1 MKYLSLIILSFLIFA
16 GCTKKEVESTIT
28 TKDVT
33 YSSNGTTLKG
43 YLAYDEK
50 IKGQR
55 PGVIVVH
62 EWWGNNDYAKMR
74 ARKLAELGYTA
85 LAIDMYGDGKT
96 VDNPTDAG
104 ALAGGVM
111 QNPEEA
117 AARFNAAIKLL
128 KEQQQ
133 TNPNKVA
140 AIGYCFGGGV
150 VLNMAVNGADLNG
163 VVSFHGSLP
172 TDSIPDPSVVKAKML
187 VCNGEADG
195 FIPQEQIAG
204 FEKVMSDAGLKYE
217 FINYPDGLHAFTNP
231 AADSVGKK
239 FNIPIAYNKA
249 ADEKSWEDMK
259 KFFKELFM

>member
-1 MKYLSLIILSFLIFA
+1 MKCLSIIILSFLIFA
-16 GCTKKEVESTIT
+16 GCAKKEEGSTIV

-43 YLAYDEK
+43 YLAYDENV
-50 IKGQR
+50 KGQR

-104 ALAGGVM
+104 ALAGGIM
-111 QNPEEA
+111 QNTEEA

-128 KEQQQ
+128 KEQEQ
-133 TNPNKVA
+133 TNPGKVA

-150 VLNMAVNGADLNG
+150 VLHMAVGGADLNG

-195 FIPQEQIAG
+195 FIPKEQITA
-204 FEKVMSDAGLKYE
+204 FEKSMNDAGLKYE

-239 FNIPIAYNKA
+239 FNLPIAYNKA